1 MQRNTLTLALI
12 ATLTLGTTTAQAQL
26 LGPTPYLQSSDS
38 PFSGL
43 SFSNYF
49 HLLTFETGTISTPG
63 VSFSTGSI
71 LSPAFNTDSVDAD
84 DGTIDGNGT
93 LGRSFFSSNGSAGI
107 IINFNAGVLGTL
119 PTHAGVVWTDGANN
133 ILFEAFSGVNA
144 TGTSYG
150 TLSGSHADSS
160 GAGTT
165 AEDRFYGIINNGGI
179 GSLRISNTTGGIEI
193 DHVQYGAG
201 VSGAA
206 PEPGTLALLAL
217 GGTLVFLK
225 RRHK

>member
-12 ATLTLGTTTAQAQL
+12 ATLTLGTTAAQAQL
-26 LGPTPYLQSSDS
+26 LGPTPYLQSSNS

-93 LGRSFFSSNGSAGI
+93 LGRSFFSNNGSAGI

-119 PTHAGVVWTDGANN
+119 PTHAGVVWTDGANT
-133 ILFEAFSGVNA
+133 ILFEAFSGINA

-150 TLSGSHADSS
+150 TLNGNHAGT
-160 GAGTT
+160 GAGGTG
-165 AEDRFYGIINNGGI
+165 EDRFYGIINNGGI

-201 VSGAA
+201 LSGAA

-225 RRHK
+225 RRHR